1 MVKNMETWEAG
12 LENRTELTAFGSN
25 KLLLFALEL
34 YQDIDDIALVA
45 NDVLTD
51 GPDDKK
57 CDLVYLNPETG
68 KVIIA
73 QGYWAT
79 SESDK
84 SAPANKASD
93 LNTAAAWLLTSGYRD
108 SPKGIR
114 SAAEQIHDALHDGSV
129 TSIEFWYVHNRR
141 ESKNVQEELDKV
153 AETAAALVRH
163 AHPNTEVDSISAA
176 EVGRETLNKWYKGT
190 LAPILVTSDYEL
202 ETKGGFRADGERW
215 SAYSTS
221 VPASWLRE
229 LFDEHGKTLF
239 AANIRDYLG
248 SRKSDRNINNNIKQT
263 ATKNPSMFWVFNNG
277 ITALVNS
284 FDYTSEG
291 DIGILH
297 ISGMAIV
304 NGAQTT
310 GALGAIE
317 DADLDNVSVPVRFV
331 KCSDTDAIQDII
343 RYNNSQNRIE
353 AADFRSNDAVQT
365 RLREEFVR
373 FPEAE
378 YKGGRRGGIG
388 DAIKRSRSTLPSY
401 AVGQALMAFHGE
413 PAIAYNQ
420 RSEIWNSDV
429 LYARIFTERTSA
441 RHVLCAY
448 SLMKAVNQAKLDLR
462 NVAEDMRTDAQ
473 RRQWEVWMQR
483 GATFLVSTAL
493 AAGLETIVGKSI
505 PDRFRVQFVG
515 TPSPDVASGYWKVA
529 LEPVLSLITCLRPAL
544 EGNNLKNK
552 DTVKRSVDG
561 FVDLIGS
568 VREPNAQVFEQFA
581 QRLDTGSL

>member
-1 MVKNMETWEAG
+1 METWEVV
-12 LENRTELTAFGSN
+12 LEKRTELAEFGSN

-34 YQDIDDIALVA
+34 HQDIDDIELVA

-51 GPDDKK
+51 GSDDKK

-79 SESDK
+79 SKFDK

-93 LNTAAAWLLTSGYRD
+93 LNTASAWLLTSGYKD
-108 SPKGIR
+108 SPRGIR

-129 TSIEFWYVHNRR
+129 ISIEFWYVHNRK
-141 ESKNVQEELDKV
+141 ESKNVQKELDKV
-153 AETAAALVRH
+153 VETAHALVRQALH
-163 AHPNTEVDSISAA
+163 NTEVDSISAT
-176 EVGRETLNKWYKGT
+176 EVGRETLDKWYKGT
-190 LAPILVTSDYEL
+190 LAPILVTRDYEL
-202 ETKGGFRADGERW
+202 ETKGGFRADGESW

-229 LFDEHGKTLF
+229 MFDEHGKTLF

-317 DADLDNVSVPVRFV
+317 DGDLDNAFVPVRFV
-331 KCSDTDAIQDII
+331 KCSDTTTIQDII

-353 AADFRSNDAVQT
+353 AADFRSNDAIQA
-365 RLREEFVR
+365 RLREEFVK

-388 DAIKRSRSTLPSY
+388 DAMKRSRSTLPSY

-420 RSEIWNSDV
+420 RSEIWNSDL
-429 LYARIFTERTSA
+429 LYARIFNKKTTA
-441 RHVLCAY
+441 QHVLCAY
-448 SLMKAVNQAKLDLR
+448 SLMKAINQAKLELR
-462 NVAEDMRTDAQ
+462 NVAEDVRTDAQ
-473 RRQWEVWMQR
+473 RRQWEVWRQR
-483 GATFLVSTAL
+483 GATFLVTAAL
-493 AAGLETIVGKSI
+493 AAGLETIVARQI
-505 PDRFRVQFVG
+505 PDRFRVQFSR
-515 TPSPDVASGYWKVA
+515 TPSPDVASGYWRGA
-529 LEPVLSLITCLRPAL
+529 LEPVLSLITYLRPAL
-544 EGNNLKNK
+544 EGSNLKNK
-552 DTVKRSVDG
+552 DTVKKVVDG
-561 FVDLIGS
+561 FVDLVGS
-568 VREPNAQVFEQFA
+568 VREPNAQVFDKFA
-581 QRLDTGSL
+581 QRLNTCGQ

>member
-1 MVKNMETWEAG
+1 MVQNMETWEAV
-12 LENRTELTAFGSN
+12 LDNRTELTAFGSN

-34 YQDIDDIALVA
+34 YQDIDDIELVA

-51 GPDDKK
+51 GPDDKN

-176 EVGRETLNKWYKGT
+176 EVGRETLDKWYKGT

-229 LFDEHGKTLF
+229 VFDEHGKTLF

-248 SRKSDRNINNNIKQT
+248 SRKSDRNINNNIKET

-277 ITALVNS
+277 ITALVNK
-284 FDYTSEG
+284 FEYTSDG

-317 DADLDNVSVPVRFV
+317 DGDLDNAFVPVRFV
-331 KCSDTDAIQDII
+331 KCSDTDTIQDII

-353 AADFRSNDAVQT
+353 AADFRSNDAVQ
-365 RLREEFVR
+365 
-373 FPEAE
+373 
-378 YKGGRRGGIG
+378 
-388 DAIKRSRSTLPSY
+388 
-401 AVGQALMAFHGE
+401 
-413 PAIAYNQ
+413 
-420 RSEIWNSDV
+420 
-429 LYARIFTERTSA
+429 
-441 RHVLCAY
+441 
-448 SLMKAVNQAKLDLR
+448 AK
-462 NVAEDMRTDAQ
+462 
-473 RRQWEVWMQR
+473 
-483 GATFLVSTAL
+483 S
-493 AAGLETIVGKSI
+493 
-505 PDRFRVQFVG
+505 
-515 TPSPDVASGYWKVA
+515 
-529 LEPVLSLITCLRPAL
+529 
-544 EGNNLKNK
+544 
-552 DTVKRSVDG
+552 
-561 FVDLIGS
+561 
-568 VREPNAQVFEQFA
+568 
-581 QRLDTGSL
+581 